1 MKRTAM
7 LVSLLV
13 LAVVNAPAQS
23 NQAHQAGQTGQTGQ
37 AGAPASKEQGQEQGP
52 KTEFFPIEQ
61 VKPGMRAIGYTVF
74 SGSEPR
80 KFDLEILGVLKG
92 FPNPQQNAVLSR
104 LLGDELNHTGVFQ
117 GMSGSPVYIDGKL
130 LGAVAFGYQFAKDP
144 IAGITPIQHMIEVFE
159 EKSGKD
165 NNGRQSERQ
174 NQSGQARQVSFSE
187 ISFNENSREFADFVK
202 SVSGPGNNGAQAVSA
217 PSTGQALTPIATP
230 LAITGVAP
238 EVVARFSSIFQS
250 WGFAP
255 VAGAAGAAEVSDLK
269 KSDANTLKPGSTIVV
284 PLVRGDYSI
293 SAAGTVTYRDGN
305 RIYAFGH
312 PFLSLGV
319 SEFPMHEGD
328 VVTVMSSSATSFKL
342 SFPTGMVGTLRGDR
356 SAGILGE
363 LGVAPRMIPV
373 EINLRTSRGEN
384 RAYRFD
390 MVADRFL
397 TPILMQMTML
407 STIASTER
415 TIGDATL
422 EIHGRIKLKGQPD
435 VDLQNRLSSSFNV
448 PLAAAFASSQPI
460 AALFN
465 SGFKDLQFEKLVFDV
480 TSSDARNTGQLDRLW
495 VSGTEVRPGEKIE
508 IQAFARTEGGGEY
521 VERIPLEIP
530 KDAPVGQLQI
540 IVGDGGS
547 IQAMEPRTGFTPKS
561 IDQLVREL
569 NKIRKADRL
578 YVRLARAESGA
589 VIKNEEL
596 PSLPPSVLA
605 TLGSDRTIGG
615 YSLTRSATIFE
626 KELAPADFVISGQRA
641 LTVNVVNP

>member
-1 MKRTAM
+1 MKRMVQTLISLIILTA
-7 LVSLLV
+7 VSAL
-13 LAVVNAPAQS
+13 AQS
-23 NQAHQAGQTGQTGQ
+23 TTQSG
-37 AGAPASKEQGQEQGP
+37 QGQQS
-52 KTEFFPIEQ
+52 KTEFFPIDQ

-74 SGSEPR
+74 SGAEPK

-144 IAGITPIQHMIEVFE
+144 IAGITPIQHMIDVFE

-165 NNGRQSERQ
+165 SNGRQSERQ
-174 NQSGQARQVSFSE
+174 NQSGQARQISFSE

-202 SVSGPGNNGAQAVSA
+202 NVSGPGANGAQAVSA
-217 PSTGQALTPIATP
+217 PSTGQVLTPIATP
-230 LAITGVAP
+230 LAITGVSP
-238 EVVARFSSIFQS
+238 DVVARFSSIFQS

-342 SFPTGMVGTLRGDR
+342 SFPTEMVGTLRGDR

-422 EIHGRIKLKGQPD
+422 EIKSHIKLKGQSN
-435 VDLQNRLSSSFNV
+435 VELQNRLSSSINV
-448 PLAAAFASSQPI
+448 PMAAAFATSQPI

-465 SGFKDLQFEKLVFDV
+465 SGFKDLQFEKLVYDI
-480 TSSDARNTGQLDRLW
+480 TSRDARSTGQLDRLW
-495 VSGTEVRPGEKIE
+495 INNTDVRPGEKIE
-508 IQAFARTEGGGEY
+508 IQAFARTEGGGEF
-521 VERIPLEIP
+521 VERIPVEIP
-530 KDAPVGQLQI
+530 KDAPIGQLQI
-540 IVGDGGS
+540 VVGDGGS
-547 IQAMEPRTGFTPKS
+547 IQAMEPRSGFTPKS
-561 IDQLVREL
+561 LDQLVREL
-569 NKIRKADRL
+569 NKIRKSDRL
-578 YVRLARAESGA
+578 YVRLARAE
-589 VIKNEEL
+589 
-596 PSLPPSVLA
+596 
-605 TLGSDRTIGG
+605 
-615 YSLTRSATIFE
+615 
-626 KELAPADFVISGQRA
+626 
-641 LTVNVVNP
+641 